1 MTMDKK
7 DNYVNR
13 SIQIDR
19 YINNEMQEEERS
31 KFEALL
37 NKDLQLLE
45 AVDFAKKIKLTV
57 AFQQDINIA
66 RFLNAFD
73 DTIPLHKESKGLD
86 EMNRLAYQ
94 IQQEMM
100 ISEILQFK
108 N

>member
-1 MTMDKK
+1 MDKK

-19 YINNEMQEEERS
+19 YINNEMLEEERY

-37 NKDLQLLE
+37 KGDLQLQE
-45 AVDFAKKIKLTV
+45 AVDFARKIKLTV
-57 AFQQDINIA
+57 TYQQDINIA
-66 RFLNAFD
+66 QFLNAFD
-73 DTIPLHKESKGLD
+73 DTIPLHKEAKGLD

-100 ISEILQFK
+100 INEMLQFK